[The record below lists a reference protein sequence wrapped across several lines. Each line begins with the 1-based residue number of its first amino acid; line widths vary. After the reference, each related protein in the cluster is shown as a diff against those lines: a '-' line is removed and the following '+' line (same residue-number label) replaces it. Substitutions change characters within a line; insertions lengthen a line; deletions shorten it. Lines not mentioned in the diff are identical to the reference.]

1 MISTVT
7 VSTITTIS
15 TVTTSSVTTTAALGM
30 AAALSIAAAIT
41 LIGLLTTKELV
52 SIRGDS
58 SSQRIGRFL
67 SVGITPLLM
76 VFVALVAITIA
87 GVL

>member
-15 TVTTSSVTTTAALGM
+15 TVTASSVTTTAALGM

-41 LIGLLTTKELV
+41 LICLLTTKELV

-58 SSQRIGRFL
+58 SSQRVGRFL
-67 SVGITPLLM
+67 SVGITPLIM
-76 VFVALVAITIA
+76 VFAAAVTTAIA
-87 GVL
+87 QVF

>member
-7 VSTITTIS
+7 VTTISTITTIS
-15 TVTTSSVTTTAALGM
+15 SVTTIAALGM
-30 AAALSIAAAIT
+30 ATALSVAAAIT

-52 SIRGDS
+52 SVRGNG

-67 SVGITPLLM
+67 SVGIAPLLL
-76 VFVALVAITIA
+76 VFATLVVTAIV